1 MKISNILEKAINDQI
16 KNEFDNAFLYLSI
29 ASWCEANDFYGFA
42 EWNKKQFEEEQQH
55 GLKFYNY
62 LFERSGKVEVK
73 EIEKPQQEWKN
84 ILDVYENILQREQET
99 TKHIYELYELAKKE
113 NDYMTM
119 TFLNWFIEEQVEEE
133 SNASAMI
140 AKIKMA
146 GDNISALMLVDKE
159 AGKRKE

>member
-1 MKISNILEKAINDQI
+1 MKISKTLEKAINEQI
-16 KNEFDNAFLYLSI
+16 KNEFDNSFLYLSI

-62 LFERSGKVEVK
+62 LFERGGKVEVK
-73 EIEKPQQEWKN
+73 EVEKPQQNWKN
-84 ILDVYENILQREQET
+84 ILNVYEDILKREQET
-99 TKHIYELYELAKKE
+99 TKHIYKLYDLAKKE

-119 TFLNWFIEEQVEEE
+119 NLLNWFVEEQVEEE
-133 SNASAMI
+133 SNASTMI

-146 GDNISALMLVDKE
+146 EKDISAIMLVDKE
-159 AGKRKE
+159 AGKRE